1 MLLLL
6 TLIFIL
12 DDFPWMIFHGTVLSF
27 CCHLSCIYTVYLY
40 KLLTILHYG
49 SGSYCYRMVTKYS
62 YLRELLF
69 LLRISLKCTYAS
81 RKLGFFIS
89 WKEMKVFIPDQKK
102 LGLILKIIDFFNFLY
117 LGEKWQI
124 LVFIFSIRLLPI
136 TYCTVYSTMYT
147 YCTLYS
153 R

>member
-40 KLLTILHYG
+40 KLLTILHLG
-49 SGSYCYRMVTKYS
+49 LGSYCYRMVTK

-89 WKEMKVFIPDQKK
+89 WKDFLTQKK
-102 LGLILKIIDFFNFLY
+102 LGFSLTSAIFLY

-136 TYCTVYSTMYT
+136 TYCTVYRTKYT
-147 YCTLYS
+147 CCTLLYS
-153 R
+153 IENNHYY